1 MHILTHL
8 TESNLASII
17 AWLLITYAVTLGACI
32 IDLFCGLYKA
42 YCAGRARTSTGL
54 RKTCKKM
61 QHYFLPMMCLSFA
74 DILASTLI
82 AFPPFSMLWASF
94 CIICE
99 YKSVLEKNSTKE
111 QIAEAANTMSVV
123 IKNKEE
129 LATILI
135 ETLKEMNK
143 QNENTTNT

>member
-8 TESNLASII
+8 TDSNLTQVT

-42 YCAGRARTSTGL
+42 INAGKATTSTGL

-74 DILASTLI
+74 DILASTLVT
-82 AFPPFSMLWASF
+82 FPPFSMLWAAF

-99 YKSVLEKNSTKE
+99 FKSILENSSTKE

-129 LATILI
+129 IATILI
-135 ETLKEMNK
+135 ETLKQMN
-143 QNENTTNT
+143 NENTTNT